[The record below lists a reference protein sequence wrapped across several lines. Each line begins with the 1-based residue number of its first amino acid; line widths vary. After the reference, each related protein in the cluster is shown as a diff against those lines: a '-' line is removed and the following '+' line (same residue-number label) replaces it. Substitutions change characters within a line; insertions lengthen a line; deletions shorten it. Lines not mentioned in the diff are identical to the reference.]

1 VRLALIPLLCLSV
14 AAACGGDDSLSKAE
28 LVKRGDAICTESN
41 RKLEPVFAKAFKPG
55 EGNPPA
61 DKAAPVLEEAAQIV
75 RNQYER
81 FADLNPP
88 KADKKEF
95 DRFAENFESTVK
107 FLDEAAKAAK
117 KGDTEGYLKQLQ
129 LANEADSSTAE
140 AMKRFGF
147 RACAGVTES

>member
-1 VRLALIPLLCLSV
+1 VRRLVVPFLCLFLV
-14 AAACGGDDSLSKAE
+14 AACGGDDSLSKTE
-28 LVKRGDAICTESN
+28 LIKRGDAICTESN
-41 RKLEPVFAKAFKPG
+41 KKLEPVFSKAFKPG

-61 DKAAPVLEEAAQIV
+61 DKAAPVLAEAATIV
-75 RNQYER
+75 RRQYER
-81 FADLNPP
+81 FADLKPA

-95 DRFAENFESTVK
+95 DRFVENFDSTVK
-107 FLDEAAKAAK
+107 LLDEAAEKAK
-117 KGDTEGYLKQLQ
+117 KGDTEGYLRQLA